1 MHLWW
6 ICYWMG
12 VFYFAKISKLASPLT
27 TLPSCSAF
35 CHLWLCTLSSDLWKQ
50 RLGLPPSADS
60 TSCLGQERRSSKNIV
75 ALKDCGFRRAYKNPC
90 ITSFG
95 SLGRFWWIICRSL
108 CGNSKQRTHFSAFPP
123 SAFAFLSKQTP
134 NGTERVIFNLLS
146 NMLVKSC
153 NPFAG
158 ALVTN

>member
-1 MHLWW
+1 MNMLLN
-6 ICYWMG
+6 G
-12 VFYFAKISKLASPLT
+12 SVFYFAKISKLASPLT

-90 ITSFG
+90 IYLFWVSWQILMDHLPQPLWKQQTENSFFCISAL
-95 SLGRFWWIICRSL
+95 SLLHFYLNKHRMGRSE
-108 CGNSKQRTHFSAFPP
+108 S
-123 SAFAFLSKQTP
+123 FLIYLAT
-134 NGTERVIFNLLS
+134 
-146 NMLVKSC
+146 C
-153 NPFAG
+153 W
-158 ALVTN
+158 